1 MLRITYI
8 DYRKYPFLEKI
19 DRVLTRVW
27 PGLNLIDLI
36 SSKSGI
42 VYENAMKSFKYI
54 LETGKAPPPQST
66 SENEVITFYS
76 TKFLASLTNNR
87 WVIERVAIAYS
98 KRASEFLAKDSPESI
113 IEVAHR
119 LGIEVKYV
127 TDNAPRIPIGIK
139 RSSIIYRT
147 LPYAIVLKDYVKYSR
162 RLSSDPRYAL
172 VNQILDRRWVYVD
185 KKVLSRILEEAI
197 MSYIKSMIKPIKE
210 IPSELNEL
218 VMEIMNV
225 LKEYI
230 GEEQSF
236 KLLSTTGERII
247 EEELKGLI
255 DYELFPPCM
264 KKLVNELRS
273 GENLSHHARFTIA
286 AFLSRIGMDVN
297 DILDLF
303 KNSPDFNERIARY
316 QIEHIAGLRGSKK
329 QYMPYS
335 CQTMKSL
342 GLCPIPDNDCGVKNP
357 LVIYYKN
364 LRKKYRKGRLKSK
377 SNK

>member
-8 DYRKYPFLEKI
+8 DYRKYPFLEKV

-36 SSKSGI
+36 SSRSGTI
-42 VYENAMKSFKYI
+42 YENAMKTFKYI

-76 TKFLASLTNNR
+76 TILLALLTNNK
-87 WVIERVAIAYS
+87 WAIERVAIAYS

-127 TDNAPRIPIGIK
+127 TDNSPRIPIGIR
-139 RSSIIYRT
+139 RSSIIYHT
-147 LPYAIVLKDYVKYSR
+147 LPYAIALKDYVKFSR
-162 RLSSDPRYAL
+162 RLSSDPKYAL
-172 VNQILDRRWVYVD
+172 VNQILDRGWVYVD

-197 MSYIKSMIKPIKE
+197 KNYIKSMIKPVKE

-218 VMEIMNV
+218 VEEIMNV

-230 GEEQSF
+230 KGEQSF
-236 KLLSTTGERII
+236 KLMNINGEKMI
-247 EEELKGLI
+247 EGEIKGII

-273 GENLSHHARFTIA
+273 GENLSHHARFTVA

-316 QIEHIAGLRGSKK
+316 QVEHIAGLRGSRK

-342 GLCPIPDNDCGVKNP
+342 GLCPVPDNDCGVKNP
-357 LVIYYKN
+357 LVIYYRN
-364 LRKKYRKGRLKSK
+364 LRRKYKGNIPDNK

>member
-8 DYRKYPFLEKI
+8 DYRKYPFLEKV

-36 SSKSGI
+36 SSRSGTI
-42 VYENAMKSFKYI
+42 YENAMKTFKYI

-76 TKFLASLTNNR
+76 TILLALLTNNK
-87 WVIERVAIAYS
+87 WAIERVAIAYS

-127 TDNAPRIPIGIK
+127 TDNSPRIPIGIR
-139 RSSIIYRT
+139 RSSIIYHT
-147 LPYAIVLKDYVKYSR
+147 LPYAIALKDYVKFSR
-162 RLSSDPRYAL
+162 RLSSDPKYAL
-172 VNQILDRRWVYVD
+172 VNQILDRGWVYVD

-197 MSYIKSMIKPIKE
+197 KNYIKSMIKPVKE

-218 VMEIMNV
+218 VEEIMNV

-230 GEEQSF
+230 KGEQSF
-236 KLLSTTGERII
+236 KLMNINGEKMI
-247 EEELKGLI
+247 EEEIKGII

-273 GENLSHHARFTIA
+273 GENLSHHARFTVA

-316 QIEHIAGLRGSKK
+316 QVEHIAGLRGSRK

-342 GLCPIPDNDCGVKNP
+342 GLCPVPDNDCGVKNP
-357 LVIYYKN
+357 LVIYYRN
-364 LRKKYRKGRLKSK
+364 LRRKYKGNIPDNK

>member
-1 MLRITYI
+1 
-8 DYRKYPFLEKI
+8 
-19 DRVLTRVW
+19 
-27 PGLNLIDLI
+27 
-36 SSKSGI
+36 
-42 VYENAMKSFKYI
+42 
-54 LETGKAPPPQST
+54 
-66 SENEVITFYS
+66 
-76 TKFLASLTNNR
+76 
-87 WVIERVAIAYS
+87 
-98 KRASEFLAKDSPESI
+98 
-113 IEVAHR
+113 
-119 LGIEVKYV
+119 
-127 TDNAPRIPIGIK
+127 
-139 RSSIIYRT
+139 
-147 LPYAIVLKDYVKYSR
+147 
-162 RLSSDPRYAL
+162 
-172 VNQILDRRWVYVD
+172 
-185 KKVLSRILEEAI
+185 LSRILEEAI

-225 LKEYI
+225 LREYI

-247 EEELKGLI
+247 EEELKGII

-316 QIEHIAGLRGSKK
+316 QVEHIAGLRGSRK

-342 GLCPIPDNDCGVKNP
+342 GLCPVPNNDCGVKNP
-357 LVIYYKN
+357 LVIYYRN
-364 LRKKYRKGRLKSK
+364 LRKKYRKSRLESK

>member
-8 DYRKYPFLEKI
+8 DYRKYPFLEKV

-36 SSKSGI
+36 SSRSGI
-42 VYENAMKSFKYI
+42 VYENAMKSFKHI
-54 LETGKAPPPQST
+54 LETGKALPPQST
-66 SENEVITFYS
+66 SENEVIIFYS
-76 TKFLASLTNNR
+76 TIFLASLTNNR

-147 LPYAIVLKDYVKYSR
+147 LPYAIALKDYVRYSR

-172 VNQILDRRWVYVD
+172 VNQILDRGWVYVD

-197 MSYIKSMIKPIKE
+197 MNYIKSMIKPIKE

-247 EEELKGLI
+247 EEELKGII

-316 QIEHIAGLRGSKK
+316 QVEHIAGLRGSRK

-342 GLCPIPDNDCGVKNP
+342 GLCPIPNNDCGVKNP
-357 LVIYYKN
+357 LVIYYRN
-364 LRKKYRKGRLKSK
+364 LRKKYRKSKLESK

>member
-8 DYRKYPFLEKI
+8 DYRKYPFLEKV

-76 TKFLASLTNNR
+76 TIFLASLTNNR

-147 LPYAIVLKDYVKYSR
+147 LPYAIALKDYVKYSR

-172 VNQILDRRWVYVD
+172 VNQILDRGWVYVD

-225 LKEYI
+225 LREYI

-247 EEELKGLI
+247 EEELKGII

-316 QIEHIAGLRGSKK
+316 QVEHIAGLRGSRK

-342 GLCPIPDNDCGVKNP
+342 GLCPVPNNDCGVKNP
-357 LVIYYKN
+357 LVIYYRN
-364 LRKKYRKGRLKSK
+364 LRKKYRKSRLESK